1 MVLLSAAAIAVA
13 AGTRATALLADDAT
27 LVSRAVSLANES
39 AELAKLSGDC
49 SSAPVLLRL
58 TPRVAS
64 TVTSGAPSAA
74 YRTEHYTASLTLSPF
89 ARATSATLTLSSARG
104 CE

>member
-13 AGTRATALLADDAT
+13 TSTRATALLADDAT

-39 AELAKLSGDC
+39 AELAKVSRDC
-49 SSAPVLLRL
+49 ASVPVALRP
-58 TPRVAS
+58 TPRVVA
-64 TVTSGAPSAA
+64 TVTPGAPSAT
-74 YRTEHYTASLTLSPF
+74 YHTEHYSAALTLSPF
-89 ARATSATLTLSSARG
+89 ARATTATLTLSSGRG